1 MNLDIIKTALGLPD
15 QVADEEILSK
25 INELRAQVGEEFS
38 SENPIITL
46 IRAGQHE
53 QVATTEDGS
62 GMVMSLQFP
71 FKKGAVL
78 FDKLTFRRAK
88 LKDVR
93 RAGAK
98 KDSQEQ
104 IVEMVSAMT
113 GVAVSI
119 LDEMDT
125 TDFQVAASV
134 SGFLGQRVP
143 RTGQSS

>member
-1 MNLDIIKTALGLPD
+1 MDLNIIKTALGLPD
-15 QVADEEILSK
+15 GTDEEILSK
-25 INELRAQVGEEFS
+25 INELRAQVGEEFNR
-38 SENPIITL
+38 ENPIITL

-53 QVATTEDGS
+53 AVSETDDGL
-62 GMVMSLQFP
+62 GMIQSLQFP
-71 FKKGAVL
+71 FKKGNVL

-93 RAGAK
+93 RASAK
-98 KDSQEQ
+98 KDQQEQ
-104 IVEMVSAMT
+104 IAEMVSAMT
-113 GVAVSI
+113 GVALSI

-134 SGFLGQRVP
+134 AGFLGQPRP